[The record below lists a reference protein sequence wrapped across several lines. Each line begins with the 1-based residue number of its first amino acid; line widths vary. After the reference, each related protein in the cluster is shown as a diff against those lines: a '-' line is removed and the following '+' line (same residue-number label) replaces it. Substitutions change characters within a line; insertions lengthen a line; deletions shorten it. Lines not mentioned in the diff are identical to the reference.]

1 MFRDLYRQYESLI
14 SNYKK
19 EMVSDESIIKSTMA
33 FFTLE
38 WKYSIEWIYKIASDI
53 TNGIL
58 PESSL
63 YQALKFADTIDV
75 AGFHCENR
83 FFMARTR
90 YYEML
95 CHPDSYDM
103 IKENQKYQ
111 FMNYLM
117 EFLKSNLKEYL
128 LDIMKTTPTS
138 EKAAFI
144 KERYWIWDDFQ
155 EKEWDNKT
163 IRNARK
169 AFDLLFSDCGH
180 PNLR

>member
-1 MFRDLYRQYESLI
+1 
-14 SNYKK
+14 
-19 EMVSDESIIKSTMA
+19 MVSDESIIKSTMA

-63 YQALKFADTIDV
+63 YQATRFCVPLTVK
-75 AGFHCENR
+75 GFYGENR
-83 FFMARTR
+83 FFMARNR
-90 YYEML
+90 YYEMI

-103 IKENQKYQ
+103 ITETRKYQ
-111 FMNYLM
+111 FMHYLM
-117 EFLKSNLKEYL
+117 EFLKVNLKDDL
-128 LDIMKTTPTS
+128 LAILKTTPIS

-169 AFDLLFSDCGH
+169 AFDLLFSDCER